1 MITATLRE
9 QFLLR
14 KDIAFLNFG
23 SFGACPRPVFERYQQ
38 YQLELEQEPVQFIVK
53 TGLEYLKASRIA
65 LGKYLNC
72 HEDDLVFVTNPS
84 YAVNL
89 IAKSLQLQPGDE
101 ILTTDLEYG
110 ACDRTFQ
117 YYCEKAGAKYVRQPI
132 TLPLRSKEQFIEDLL
147 KGLSAKTKMI
157 FISHITS
164 STALRFPVE
173 EICAIAKS
181 KGILVFVDGAHG
193 PAQAEVNLGT
203 LNADIYTGAC
213 HKWMMAPKGCSF
225 LYVKRSLQNLFDP
238 LVISWGFNSTTPS
251 HSKFLDYHQTQ
262 GTRDF
267 SAFCTVPTVIDFL
280 QQHKWTAVSKECRTL
295 VQTNALRFCELL
307 RSEPLAPLND
317 DYILQLFSI
326 PINTPEPETLKDVLF
341 NKYKIEIPVMRH
353 ENSVYLRYSIQA
365 FNTQQDLDILE
376 DALKN
381 IIQTTSLI
389 KV

>member
-1 MITATLRE
+1 MITDTLRS

-14 KDIAFLNFG
+14 KDITFLNFG
-23 SFGACPRPVFERYQQ
+23 SFGACPRPVFDRYQQ

-65 LGKYLNC
+65 LGAYLNC
-72 HEDDLVFVTNPS
+72 NEDDLVFVTNPS

-89 IAKSLQLQPGDE
+89 IAKSLKLEPGDE

-117 YYCEKAGAKYVRQPI
+117 YYCEKAGARYVRQPI
-132 TLPLRSKEQFIEDLL
+132 GLPLTGKEQFTEDLL

-193 PAQAEVNLGT
+193 PAQTEVNLST

-225 LYVKRSLQNLFDP
+225 LYVKRELQHLFDP

-280 QQHKWTAVSKECRTL
+280 QHHNWTAVSKECRTM
-295 VQTNALRFCELL
+295 VQVNALRFCELL
-307 RSEPLAPLND
+307 KSEPLAPVND
-317 DYILQLFSI
+317 DFILQLFSV
-326 PINTPEPETLKDVLF
+326 PINTPEPETLKDLLF
-341 NKYKIEIPVMRH
+341 NKYKIEIPVMPH
-353 ENSVYLRYSIQA
+353 ADKVYLRYSIQA